1 MKDTGR
7 TAASRAFTGK
17 HETASMTARQPS
29 VTARQ
34 RAAELKKKRTQKRT
48 LYIVFTALAA
58 ATIIVAAF
66 ILKGAAEQRSYN
78 TYYSV
83 ALQSYYSGDY
93 DSALANLRRASAI
106 SRTEECEMLMVDCY
120 EKQENYAK
128 ALEYLES
135 MYKRDKTNT
144 VVAARIAAVKEKI
157 SERRSENLIT
167 VAGKQYESGTSSLS
181 IRNTALGD
189 GMLDDVVR
197 LYSLSSLTLSGNKL
211 SNITPLASLG
221 GLTFL
226 DLSDNSISDVQP
238 LTNLHELKT
247 LYLDN
252 NPIRDFT
259 PLYSMRQLEMLSIRG
274 IGITTEQLAELSA
287 SLPSC
292 AIHSETA
299 METVSE
305 VTVGRASFRTDA
317 EELDL
322 SGMGI
327 SDLSALSVCKDLKKL
342 NITGNSVSDL
352 TPLMDLPNLEWLC
365 VNDNLVTDLRPLMGL
380 SALKYISA
388 EGNGITSTAPLSPLI
403 NLNELYLAFNPVE
416 DFSGLKKL
424 PSLRKLGLESTGL
437 TDEKLQE
444 LYSLGGLDLLR
455 IHDNPALSGEGVDA
469 LKTQLRG
476 CSVQHSDLLYS
487 YDIGGESFK
496 ENVKEISLFGRGLSD
511 IQPLIKFRKLEVL
524 DLGSN
529 EIENIYVFQYLDC
542 PLRELRIANNRISD
556 PTALMYLESLEIL
569 DISGNSITSLSPIK
583 QLKNLKKLNVSGN
596 PLSQEE
602 VDALR
607 NELPN
612 CEVIFNP

>member
-238 LTNLHELKT
+238 LTNLHELT
-247 LYLDN
+247 LTVVLN
-252 NPIRDFT
+252 APICT
-259 PLYSMRQLEMLSIRG
+259 LS
-274 IGITTEQLAELSA
+274 SV
-287 SLPSC
+287 PSFS
-292 AIHSETA
+292 IDS
-299 METVSE
+299 TVPFWS
-305 VTVGRASFRTDA
+305 
-317 EELDL
+317 
-322 SGMGI
+322 
-327 SDLSALSVCKDLKKL
+327 
-342 NITGNSVSDL
+342 
-352 TPLMDLPNLEWLC
+352 
-365 VNDNLVTDLRPLMGL
+365 
-380 SALKYISA
+380 
-388 EGNGITSTAPLSPLI
+388 
-403 NLNELYLAFNPVE
+403 
-416 DFSGLKKL
+416 SGL
-424 PSLRKLGLESTGL
+424 
-437 TDEKLQE
+437 
-444 LYSLGGLDLLR
+444 
-455 IHDNPALSGEGVDA
+455 I
-469 LKTQLRG
+469 
-476 CSVQHSDLLYS
+476 
-487 YDIGGESFK
+487 
-496 ENVKEISLFGRGLSD
+496 
-511 IQPLIKFRKLEVL
+511 
-524 DLGSN
+524 
-529 EIENIYVFQYLDC
+529 
-542 PLRELRIANNRISD
+542 
-556 PTALMYLESLEIL
+556 
-569 DISGNSITSLSPIK
+569 
-583 QLKNLKKLNVSGN
+583 
-596 PLSQEE
+596 
-602 VDALR
+602 
-607 NELPN
+607 
-612 CEVIFNP
+612 